1 MSRILIMA
9 GGTGGHIFPA
19 MAVAEALQAEGYQ
32 VSWLGAKRGMETDL
46 VPRAGFDLHTLGVTA
61 WQGGGLLRKV
71 TAPFNLL
78 GALMQALGLLGRL
91 KPAAVIGFGG
101 YASAPG
107 GVAALLRG
115 IPLVLHEQNGVPGL
129 TNAKLAKRATRLLQA
144 FPRTFV
150 GDVEVVGN
158 PVRQALT
165 QLAPPAERGL
175 GGHSRL
181 RVLVMGGSQGA
192 QALNETVPAAM
203 ATLSST
209 QQPEVWHQAGRGKA
223 NETQAAYSQ
232 AGVEASVVEFVD
244 DMAKAY
250 QWADLVIC
258 RSGAS
263 TVSELAAVGVYSLL
277 VPYPWHKDRQQ
288 YRNADWLVSEQAAE
302 LCDQADLTADSLGE
316 RLAYWHA
323 HRDELKAGAQRCW
336 RLGIRD
342 SARRVVRVVDEILV
356 EQAA

>member
-1 MSRILIMA
+1 MKRILIMA

-19 MAVAEALQAEGYQ
+19 MAVAEALLDAGYQ
-32 VSWLGAKRGMETDL
+32 VSWLGARRGMESDL

-61 WQGGGLLRKV
+61 WQGGGLLRKLI
-71 TAPFNLL
+71 APFNLAR
-78 GALMQALGLLGRL
+78 ALLQALGLLGRL

-115 IPLVLHEQNGVPGL
+115 VPLVLHEQNGVPGL
-129 TNAKLAKRATRLLQA
+129 TNARLAKRATRLLQA

-158 PVRQALT
+158 PVRAALT
-165 QLAPPAERGL
+165 TLPSPAERGL
-175 GGHSRL
+175 GGHGRL

-192 QALNETVPAAM
+192 QVLNETVPAAV
-203 ATLSST
+203 AQLST
-209 QQPEVWHQAGRGKA
+209 AQQPEIWHQAGRNKA
-223 NETQAAYSQ
+223 DDTVAAYRS
-232 AGVEASVVEFVD
+232 AGVDAGVVEFVD

-250 QWADLVIC
+250 SWADLVIC

-288 YRNADWLVSEQAAE
+288 YRNAQWLVDEQAAE
-302 LCDQADLTADSLGE
+302 LCDQADLTAESLSE
-316 RLAYWHA
+316 RLRYWHN
-323 HRDELKAGAQRCW
+323 HRDELKAGAQHSW